1 MNQLLLLIAQLLF
14 ISIMQT
20 VIEAFLDTEKREQ
33 QKKILNIACI
43 LGSLYFLL
51 QFVFTYVIKEINT
64 LVKLPF

>member
-1 MNQLLLLIAQLLF
+1 MSQLLMLIAQLLF

-33 QKKILNIACI
+33 QKKILSIACI

-64 LVKLPF
+64 IVKLPF

>member
-64 LVKLPF
+64 IVKLPF

>member
-1 MNQLLLLIAQLLF
+1 MNQLLMLIFQLLF
-14 ISIMQT
+14 ISIIQT

-51 QFVFTYVIKEINT
+51 QFVFNYVIKEINT
-64 LVKLPF
+64 IVKLPL